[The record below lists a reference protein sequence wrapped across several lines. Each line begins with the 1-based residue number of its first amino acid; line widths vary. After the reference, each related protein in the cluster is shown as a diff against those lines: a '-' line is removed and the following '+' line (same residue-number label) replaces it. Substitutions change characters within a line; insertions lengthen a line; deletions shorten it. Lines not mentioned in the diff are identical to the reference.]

1 MLKKKSSTSEKK
13 RKHFQ
18 SEERHDSGK
27 RRSTGPGLEVRL
39 SGLAPLLNSIEKK
52 FRSITATNICE

>member
-27 RRSTGPGLEVRL
+27 RKSTGPGLEVRL
-39 SGLAPLLNSIEKK
+39 SGLAP
-52 FRSITATNICE
+52 C